1 MHVATSR
8 VAVPFRGDEAGT
20 GPLAGPLTWGQQE
33 IWQTMRRTGR
43 TLNIG
48 GTVALT
54 PDATVADLAATL
66 GRLVSRHQALRT
78 RLSLAGDPPRQTVV
92 VDGTVDLEIVAS
104 PAEDADATAE
114 ALRSRYEFTPFDLE
128 TEFPVRWG
136 VVTVGDVPSHLV
148 VQYSHLAV
156 DGFGIEALVRDL
168 PDRQQPVAG
177 VRAVELAHR
186 QAQPAE
192 RRHSAKSLRHWQAV
206 LRDLP
211 ATRFGSSDDPRTP
224 RFWELVCHSPAL
236 HLALQVVATRTGVE
250 TGHVLLAAYG
260 IALSRVT
267 GRAPSVAQ
275 VLVSN
280 RFRPGFADAVCH
292 LTQPGICVIDVG
304 GTDDLDTVA
313 RRVWRSATSA
323 YLHGYFDPA
332 DHAAMLDRLAAER
345 GEPIDI
351 SCFVNDRRG
360 PAAAVPE
367 TPPTPEQIRAALPR
381 TTVRWD
387 RALPTYDGTLY
398 LQVDAGSGP
407 QAAVELAIWADT
419 HRLSPAQIEACARG
433 IEAAAVRA
441 ALEPARDPDAPPATA
456 AAPTAG
462 C

>member
-1 MHVATSR
+1 MHVATTCL
-8 VAVPFRGDEAGT
+8 AVPFLGDGAG
-20 GPLAGPLTWGQQE
+20 AGPLTWGQQE
-33 IWQTMRRTGR
+33 IWHTMRRTGR

-48 GTVALT
+48 GTVTLG

-66 GRLVSRHQALRT
+66 GRLVSRHEGLRT
-78 RLSLAGDPPRQTVV
+78 RFSLAGDEPRQTVAAS
-92 VDGTVDLEIVAS
+92 GTVDLEIVAS
-104 PAEDADATAE
+104 SAEDAEDTAE

-128 TEFPVRWG
+128 HEFPVRWG

-168 PDRQQPVAG
+168 PHAATGTTPAAG
-177 VRAVELAHR
+177 VRALELAHR

-192 RRHSAKSLRHWQAV
+192 RRHSAKSLRHWEAA

-211 ATRFGSSDDPRTP
+211 PERFGTSDDPRTP
-224 RFWELVCHSPAL
+224 RFWELVYHSPAL
-236 HLALQVVATRTGVE
+236 HLALQVVAARTGVE

-260 IALSRVT
+260 VALSRVT

-292 LTQPGICVIDVG
+292 LTQPGICVIDPAG
-304 GTDDLDTVA
+304 DLDEVA

-332 DHAAMLDRLAAER
+332 DHRAMLDRLAADR
-345 GEPIDI
+345 GGPVDI

-360 PAAAVPE
+360 PAAAVPAVL
-367 TPPTPEQIRAALPR
+367 PAAARIRAALPR

-387 RALPTYDGTLY
+387 RTLPTYDGTFY
-398 LQVDAGSGP
+398 LQVDALDD
-407 QAAVELAIWADT
+407 AVGLAVWADT
-419 HRLSPAQIEACARG
+419 HRLSPAQVEACVRG
-433 IEAAAVRA
+433 IESVAVEA
-441 ALEPARDPDAPPATA
+441 ALA
-456 AAPTAG
+456 
-462 C
+462 

>member
-1 MHVATSR
+1 MRVATSCL
-8 VAVPFRGDEAGT
+8 AVPFKDDGT
-20 GPLAGPLTWGQQE
+20 GTGVDTGPLTWGQWE

-48 GTVALT
+48 GTVALA
-54 PDATVADLAATL
+54 PDTTVAGLAATL
-66 GRLVSRHQALRT
+66 GRVVGRHQAFRT
-78 RLSLAGDPPRQTVV
+78 RLRLSGGTPQQIVSASGTVNLDIVPSPAGD
-92 VDGTVDLEIVAS
+92 
-104 PAEDADATAE
+104 AEAAAE
-114 ALRSRYEFTPFDLE
+114 ALRLRYEFTPFDLE

-136 VVTVGDVPSHLV
+136 VVTVDDAPSHLV

-156 DGFGIEALVRDL
+156 DGFGIEALIRDL
-168 PDRQQPVAG
+168 PNVDADAADAAPVAG
-177 VRAVELAHR
+177 VRPLELAHR
-186 QAQPAE
+186 QALPAE
-192 RRHSAKSLRHWQAV
+192 RRHSAKSLRHWEAV

-211 ATRFGSSDDPRTP
+211 AARFGTSDDPRTP

-236 HLALQVVATRTGVE
+236 HLALQVVAARTGVE

-260 IALSRVT
+260 VALSRVT

-292 LTQPGICVIDVG
+292 LTQPGICVIDVDG
-304 GTDDLDTVA
+304 DLDTIA

-332 DHAAMLDRLAAER
+332 DHRAMLDRLAVDR

-360 PAAAVPE
+360 AAAAVPAE
-367 TPPTPEQIRAALPR
+367 LPTAERIRAVLPD
-381 TTVRWD
+381 TTLRWD
-387 RALPTYDGTLY
+387 RTLPTYDGTFY
-398 LQVDAGSGP
+398 LQVDAGDGPSDGSSG
-407 QAAVELAIWADT
+407 AVDLAIWADT

-433 IEAAAVRA
+433 IESAAVDA
-441 ALEPARDPDAPPATA
+441 ALSR
-456 AAPTAG
+456 G
-462 C
+462 SG

>member
-1 MHVATSR
+1 MHVATSCL
-8 VAVPFRGDEAGT
+8 AVPFRGDGT
-20 GPLAGPLTWGQQE
+20 GAGPLTWGQRE

-48 GTVALT
+48 GTVALGA
-54 PDATVADLAATL
+54 DATVAELAATL

-78 RLSLAGDPPRQTVV
+78 RLSLAEDPPRQIVAASGVVGLDVV
-92 VDGTVDLEIVAS
+92 VSTSDG
-104 PAEDADATAE
+104 AEAAAE
-114 ALRSRYEFTPFDLE
+114 ALRSHYEFTPFDLE

-136 VVTVGDVPSHLV
+136 VVTVDDVPSHLV

-168 PDRQQPVAG
+168 PHLDAAAPAGG
-177 VRAVELAHR
+177 VRALELAHR
-186 QAQPAE
+186 QALPAE
-192 RRHSAKSLRHWQAV
+192 RRHSAKSLRHWEAA

-211 ATRFGSSDDPRTP
+211 AVRFGTSDDPRTP

-236 HLALQVVATRTGVE
+236 HLALQVVAARTGVE

-260 IALSRVT
+260 VALARVT

-292 LTQPGICVIDVG
+292 LTQPGICVIDVDG
-304 GTDDLDTVA
+304 DLDTVA
-313 RRVWRSATSA
+313 RRVWRAATSA

-332 DHAAMLDRLAAER
+332 DHRAMLERLAADR

-360 PAAAVPE
+360 PAAALPE
-367 TPPTPEQIRAALPR
+367 VPPTAGQVRAALPR
-381 TTVRWD
+381 TTLRWD
-387 RALPTYDGTLY
+387 RTLPTYDGTFY
-398 LQVDAGSGP
+398 LQVDAVDD
-407 QAAVELAIWADT
+407 AVGLAIWADT
-419 HRLSPAQIEACARG
+419 HRLSPAQVEACARG
-433 IEAAAVRA
+433 IESAAVEA
-441 ALEPARDPDAPPATA
+441 ALNLAPDHALDPAVRP
-456 AAPTAG
+456 G
-462 C
+462 

>member
-8 VAVPFRGDEAGT
+8 HTVPFLGDEAGT
-20 GPLAGPLTWGQQE
+20 GPLTWGQQE
-33 IWQTMRRTGR
+33 IWHTMRRTGR

-48 GTVALT
+48 GTVALAPGT
-54 PDATVADLAATL
+54 TLAELAATL

-78 RLSLAGDPPRQTVV
+78 CLELSRGDDDLPRQIVV
-92 VDGTVDLEIVAS
+92 ASGTVNLDIVAS
-104 PAEDADATAE
+104 SSGGAEAAAE

-136 VVTVGDVPSHLV
+136 VVTVDDVPSHLV

-168 PDRQQPVAG
+168 PRLDAGTAPAAG
-177 VRAVELAHR
+177 VRPLELAHR
-186 QAQPAE
+186 QALPAE
-192 RRHSAKSLRHWQAV
+192 RRHSAKSLRHWEAA

-211 ATRFGSSDDPRTP
+211 AARFGTSDDPRTP

-236 HLALQVVATRTGVE
+236 HLALQVVAARTGVE

-260 IALSRVT
+260 VALSRVT

-292 LTQPGICVIDVG
+292 LTQPGICVIDVDG
-304 GTDDLDTVA
+304 DFDTVA
-313 RRVWRSATSA
+313 KRVWRAATSA

-332 DHAAMLDRLAAER
+332 DQRAMLDRLAADR

-360 PAAAVPE
+360 PAAAVPAV
-367 TPPTPEQIRAALPR
+367 PPTAAQVRAALPD
-381 TTVRWD
+381 TTLRWD
-387 RALPTYDGTLY
+387 RTLPTYDGTLY

-407 QAAVELAIWADT
+407 EGAVDLAIWADT
-419 HRLSPAQIEACARG
+419 HHLSPAQIEACARG
-433 IEAAAVRA
+433 IESAAVEA
-441 ALEPARDPDAPPATA
+441 ALNPGLKPGPNP
-456 AAPTAG
+456 G
-462 C
+462 LSSG